1 MTDSGRPET
10 MGAVCAMVY
19 LFVLIV
25 FIPWPFYK
33 DIVVAT
39 SGGGNRD
46 VMKSLEEIETGR
58 LLHRFPHNKLASYL
72 SAILSLQSI
81 VLLGIGDDL
90 FDIRWRHKVLI
101 PAFAVIPMLA
111 VYFVDFGVTQM
122 VVPLPLRPY
131 LGELFDLGMS
141 HIDILLEG
149 QANNDPGW
157 LYYIYMA
164 LMSIF
169 SSNSI
174 NILAGINGIEVAQS
188 IVIAVLIVINDILYL
203 SPFTPYPHPATD
215 SHLFSLYFLLPFI
228 GVSAALLMHNWYPA
242 KVFVGDT
249 YCYFAGMVFAVVAIL
264 GHFSKTLILL
274 LIPQAFNFVY
284 SAPQLFHLVP
294 CPRHRLPHFNA
305 RTGLLEP
312 SRVEFRKPLHRP
324 IAETLK
330 LLHRLR
336 MLDVEVNAEGQVVS
350 SSNFTL
356 INLWLVWFGPMR
368 EDRLAMGLLGFQFL
382 IGGLGLFIRH
392 RMALLVFSSDNL

>member
-1 MTDSGRPET
+1 
-10 MGAVCAMVY
+10 MVY
-19 LFVLIV
+19 LFILIV

-46 VMKSLEEIETGR
+46 VIKELEEIETGR

-81 VLLGIGDDL
+81 VLLGIGDDI

-101 PAFAVIPMLA
+101 PAFAIIPMLV

-131 LGELFDLGMS
+131 LGELFDLGMAHPPS
-141 HIDILLEG
+141 HLVPKGTHRDT
-149 QANNDPGW
+149 GW
-157 LYYIYMA
+157 LYYVYMA

-174 NILAGINGIEVAQS
+174 NILAGVNGIEVAQS
-188 IVIAVLIVINDILYL
+188 IVIAVLIVINDVLYL

-215 SHLFSLYFLLPFI
+215 SHLFSLYLLLPFI
-228 GVSAALLMHNWYPA
+228 GVSMALLMHNWYPA

-274 LIPQAFNFVY
+274 LLPQAFNFVY
-284 SAPQLFHLVP
+284 SAPQLFHIVP

-312 SRVEFRKPLHRP
+312 SRVEFKRPLSRP
-324 IAETLK
+324 IAESLK

-336 MLDVEVNAEGQVVS
+336 MLDVEVDAKGQVLS
-350 SSNFTL
+350 ASNFTSTCG
-356 INLWLVWFGPMR
+356 WC
-368 EDRLAMGLLGFQFL
+368 
-382 IGGLGLFIRH
+382 GLGRCGKI
-392 RMALLVFSSDNL
+392 D

>member
-1 MTDSGRPET
+1 VSTRKDAGLRATDSGRPET

-46 VMKSLEEIETGR
+46 VIMSLEEIETGR

-141 HIDILLEG
+141 HVD
-149 QANNDPGW
+149 
-157 LYYIYMA
+157 
-164 LMSIF
+164 
-169 SSNSI
+169 
-174 NILAGINGIEVAQS
+174 
-188 IVIAVLIVINDILYL
+188 
-203 SPFTPYPHPATD
+203 
-215 SHLFSLYFLLPFI
+215 
-228 GVSAALLMHNWYPA
+228 ALLRYML
-242 KVFVGDT
+242 T
-249 YCYFAGMVFAVVAIL
+249 TLQAGC
-264 GHFSKTLILL
+264 T
-274 LIPQAFNFVY
+274 
-284 SAPQLFHLVP
+284 
-294 CPRHRLPHFNA
+294 
-305 RTGLLEP
+305 T
-312 SRVEFRKPLHRP
+312 
-324 IAETLK
+324 
-330 LLHRLR
+330 
-336 MLDVEVNAEGQVVS
+336 
-350 SSNFTL
+350 FT
-356 INLWLVWFGPMR
+356 W
-368 EDRLAMGLLGFQFL
+368 
-382 IGGLGLFIRH
+382 H
-392 RMALLVFSSDNL
+392 

>member
-1 MTDSGRPET
+1 
-10 MGAVCAMVY
+10 MVY
-19 LFVLIV
+19 LFILIV

-46 VMKSLEEIETGR
+46 VIKELEEIETGR

-81 VLLGIGDDL
+81 VLLGIGDDI

-101 PAFAVIPMLA
+101 PAFAIIPMLV

-131 LGELFDLGMS
+131 LGELFDLGMAHPPS
-141 HIDILLEG
+141 HLVPKGTHRDT
-149 QANNDPGW
+149 GW
-157 LYYIYMA
+157 LYYVYMA

-174 NILAGINGIEVAQS
+174 NILAGVNGIEVAQS
-188 IVIAVLIVINDILYL
+188 IVIAVLIVINDVLYL

-215 SHLFSLYFLLPFI
+215 SHLFSLYLLLPFI
-228 GVSAALLMHNWYPA
+228 GVSMALLMHNWYPA

-274 LIPQAFNFVY
+274 LLPQAFNFVY
-284 SAPQLFHLVP
+284 SAPQLFHIVP

-312 SRVEFRKPLHRP
+312 SRVEFKRPLSRP
-324 IAETLK
+324 IAESLK

-336 MLDVEVNAEGQVVS
+336 MLDVEVDAKGQVLS
-350 SSNFTL
+350 ASNFTL

-368 EDRLAMGLLGFQFL
+368 EDRLTMGLLAFQFL

-392 RMALLVFSSDNL
+392 RMALLVFSADNL